1 MADPIM
7 YQVEEMFVVLEEQ
20 TGETFLSA
28 DELLA
33 KLTTV
38 LEQGDVSLPRALDKL
53 ESIPEKAEHLRDNY
67 CELDKAD
74 GGFLQWYVVR
84 LEK

>member
-7 YQVEEMFVVLEEQ
+7 YQDEEMFVVLEEQ

-33 KLTTV
+33 KLT
-38 LEQGDVSLPRALDKL
+38 RALAAGGCVL
-53 ESIPEKAEHLRDNY
+53 TESL
-67 CELDKAD
+67 
-74 GGFLQWYVVR
+74 G
-84 LEK
+84 